1 MGRPMNS
8 DKDELKKYL
17 KVSSID
23 SDFDKKEIGL
33 EIKTNFEALEE
44 GRFPDKLLDET
55 KNSDTFGNS
64 EIIKEIEMNHAK
76 ILKNRPIPELLDTAD
91 LINNLEDIK
100 PPVMGKLYEE
110 KKNLKKEKDSF
121 FTKE

>member
-1 MGRPMNS
+1 MGRSMNS

-33 EIKTNFEALEE
+33 ELKTNFETLEE
-44 GRFPDKLLDET
+44 GRFPEKLLDEV

-64 EIIKEIEMNHAK
+64 EIIKEIETNHAK
-76 ILKNRPIPELLDTAD
+76 ILENRPIPELLDTAD
-91 LINNLEDIK
+91 LIDNLEELK

-110 KKNLKKEKDSF
+110 KKEKNKEKDRF
-121 FTKE
+121 FTKQ

>member
-1 MGRPMNS
+1 MA
-8 DKDELKKYL
+8 
-17 KVSSID
+17 
-23 SDFDKKEIGL
+23 
-33 EIKTNFEALEE
+33 T
-44 GRFPDKLLDET
+44 
-55 KNSDTFGNS
+55 

-100 PPVMGKLYEE
+100 PPIMGKLYEE
-110 KKNLKKEKDSF
+110 KKNKKKEKDSF

>member
-33 EIKTNFEALEE
+33 EIKTNFETLEE

-100 PPVMGKLYEE
+100 PPIMGKLYEE
-110 KKNLKKEKDSF
+110 KKNKKKEKDSF

>member
-1 MGRPMNS
+1 MNS

-33 EIKTNFEALEE
+33 ETKTNFETLEE

-55 KNSDTFGNS
+55 KNYDTFGNS